1 MAKHVL
7 CKMSAVPEGMCEAFK
22 VDGRRVALY
31 NVGGVFYATQ
41 DFCRHKGG
49 SLGKGTLEG
58 SVVRCPLHG
67 WKFDVISG
75 HCLTHPHCRELQ
87 LFAASVEDGE
97 VVVEL

>member
-1 MAKHVL
+1 MIKHVL
-7 CKMSAVPEGMCEAFK
+7 CEASTIREGMCKAFR
-22 VDGRRVALY
+22 VGARGVALY
-31 NVGGVFYATQ
+31 NVDGVFYATQ

-67 WKFDVISG
+67 WKFNVTSG
-75 HCLTHPHCRELQ
+75 DCLTHPHCKRLQ
-87 LFAASVEDGE
+87 LFVVEVVDGE